1 MTETK
6 EAPQTPIEPSGRY
19 GDVNV
24 FRAGE
29 GGLPTPPENL
39 SSSEERLLRKR
50 ELTAAFRLFGRFGF
64 SEGVAGHI
72 TARDPEFPDH
82 FWLNPFAMSFN
93 RIKVSDLL
101 LVNERGEVVEGEGPV
116 NMAGF
121 HIHSSVHQ
129 ARPDVVAAAHAHSLY
144 GKAFSSLGMR
154 LDPITQD
161 ATAFYQDHGLYTEY
175 GGPAGYREEGTRIA
189 EAVGDAKA
197 AVLQNHGLIT
207 VGHSVGEAA
216 WWFITMERS
225 CQAQLVAMAAG
236 KPISIDHETAEFS
249 RKEVGSPYAGWLSF
263 RPLWDQITSEQPD
276 LFD

>member
-101 LVNERGEVVEGEGPV
+101 LVNEQGEVVEGEGPV

-121 HIHSSVHQ
+121 HIHSSVDQ

-144 GKAFSSLGMR
+144 GKAFSSAGMR
-154 LDPITQD
+154 ARP
-161 ATAFYQDHGLYTEY
+161 DHAGRDGLLPGPRPLHRIRRPGRLP
-175 GGPAGYREEGTRIA
+175 GG
-189 EAVGDAKA
+189 
-197 AVLQNHGLIT
+197 
-207 VGHSVGEAA
+207 GHPHRRGRRRRQGRRPPEPRPDHRGAQRGQGGMVV
-216 WWFITMERS
+216 ITMERS

-236 KPISIDHETAEFS
+236 KPISIDHETA
-249 RKEVGSPYAGWLSF
+249 
-263 RPLWDQITSEQPD
+263 
-276 LFD
+276 